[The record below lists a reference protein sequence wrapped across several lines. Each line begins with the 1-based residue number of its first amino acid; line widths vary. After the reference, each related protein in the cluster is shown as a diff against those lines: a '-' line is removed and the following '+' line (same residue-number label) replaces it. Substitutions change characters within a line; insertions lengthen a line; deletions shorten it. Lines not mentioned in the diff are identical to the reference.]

1 MATTILIVEDEL
13 IAAESIAR
21 SLRKQGYIVIARI
34 NSGEKALEQVAKN
47 IPDLILM
54 DIHLRGELDGI
65 ETAKRI
71 QEQYPIPIVYITAYS
86 DTSTIER
93 TQETNPYGYLIKPFK
108 PQDVINAVEKA
119 LEGNRQ

>member
-1 MATTILIVEDEL
+1 MTATILIVEDEL

-21 SLRKQGYIVIARI
+21 SLRKQGYTVISRI

-47 IPDLILM
+47 LPDLILM

-71 QEQYPIPIVYITAYS
+71 RTSSNS
-86 DTSTIER
+86 DYLY
-93 TQETNPYGYLIKPFK
+93 YGLF
-108 PQDVINAVEKA
+108 
-119 LEGNRQ
+119 

>member
-1 MATTILIVEDEL
+1 MTATILIVEDEL

-21 SLRKQGYIVIARI
+21 SLKKQGYTVISRI

-47 IPDLILM
+47 PPDLILM

-71 QEQYPIPIVYITAYS
+71 REHHQIPIIYITAYS
-86 DTSTIER
+86 DNSMIER
-93 TQETNPYGYLIKPFK
+93 SQETNPSGYLIKPFK
-108 PQDVINAVEKA
+108 AQEVIKAVQKA
-119 LEGNRQ
+119 LL

>member
-1 MATTILIVEDEL
+1 MTATILIVEDEL

-21 SLRKQGYIVIARI
+21 SLRKQGYTVISRI

-47 IPDLILM
+47 PPDLILM
-54 DIHLRGELDGI
+54 DIHLDGI

-71 QEQYPIPIVYITAYS
+71 REHHQIPIIYITAYS

-93 TQETNPYGYLIKPFK
+93 TQETNPSGYLIKPFK
-108 PQDVINAVEKA
+108 AQEVINAVKKA
-119 LEGNRQ
+119 LLTP